1 MLNINLFCEDS
12 LRLMDLEVTMER
24 EFQKYFSHDTWQ
36 EGISC
41 VKKKQVKQMKNSKSY
56 VDAIVEDQK
65 EYHVHITKQPLKMK
79 CTCDYAQE
87 GNRCRHMAAVLLAYE
102 VIQKKKQKEVK
113 APRTYKDTGW
123 YAFLKRDLN
132 PRGDTIDDF
141 NVYQAAKRYL
151 ETPLEQLSCDMDD
164 YLEDLVLL
172 LLFIMKKMR
181 FYRRESILTLCI
193 QAIAQ
198 NAHHNLHTKKLADQ
212 MIYALMRKVNDK
224 PLNDLLLKEYFNEKE
239 DFLSFIEYAKKAGIV
254 MQYISILISKME
266 AADSDPDDIEALC
279 TSYIVHKQARD
290 WLVSYYKETK
300 QYEKGIQMLEHY
312 CSTLAPKNESIT
324 KEQCDLFVLYSL
336 AKRTVSR
343 NEIFQ
348 ILVKDRHV
356 KKSDLFVAL
365 KDSMSEEEWKNR
377 GKDYVRNWCQGKSQS
392 TCFEIYQRIDAPDLM
407 MEDLLTQGWSIQ
419 VLNKYHSFLA
429 KQDPG
434 LVYALYYR
442 VLKDLLQKHT
452 YISIR
457 YEFLYDYPN
466 SKEFIYAL
474 KIMLVKL
481 QKEFS
486 HDHAIVEL
494 LEEVEETYYE

>member
-1 MLNINLFCEDS
+1 M
-12 LRLMDLEVTMER
+12 EVLMER
-24 EFQKYFSHDTWQ
+24 EFQKHFSHDIWQ

-56 VDAIVEDQK
+56 VDAVVEDQK

-113 APRTYKDTGW
+113 APKTYKDTSW
-123 YAFLKRDLN
+123 YAFLKRGLN
-132 PRGDTIDDF
+132 HKGDIIDDY

-172 LLFIMKKMR
+172 LLFIANKMR
-181 FYRRESILTLCI
+181 SYRRESMLSLCV

-198 NAHHNLHTKKLADQ
+198 NAHHNIRCKKMVDQ

-239 DFLSFIEYAKKAGIV
+239 DYLNFIVYAKKAGIII
-254 MQYISILISKME
+254 QYVSILISKMK
-266 AADSDPDDIEALC
+266 AVGSDPGDIEALC
-279 TSYIVHKQARD
+279 SSCIVHKQARD

-336 AKRTVSR
+336 ANRTVSR
-343 NEIFQ
+343 NELFQ
-348 ILVKDRHV
+348 MLSKDRHI

-365 KDSMSEEEWKNR
+365 KDSMSEEEWKNQ

-392 TCFEIYQRIDAPDLM
+392 TCFEIYQRIDAADLM
-407 MEDLLTQGWSIQ
+407 IEDLLTQGWSIQ
-419 VLNKYHSFLA
+419 VLNKYHSFLV

-434 LVYALYYR
+434 LVYAFYYG
-442 VLKDLLQKHT
+442 VLKDMIQRRAHIPIK
-452 YISIR
+452 

-474 KIMLVKL
+474 KVMLVKL

-486 HDHAIVEL
+486 HDHTIIEL
-494 LEEVEETYYE
+494 LEEIEESYYE